1 MRARLRSLFLWLAE
15 LCEARTESDP
25 DPSDKDTS
33 GRPYQG
39 HEHRVAYRLAYQAAL
54 DWRDG
59 SYTKLE
65 AFRNR
70 ATGLLSGAVIVM
82 GATGIGVTGVADES
96 AKRGDLTWIGVF
108 VAVAGFVLCLFAA
121 GALMGR
127 FEGAFVIEPERLVR
141 NFGDNLGRYRSD
153 DATYRAIA
161 LFGQQECSKLAEKV
175 DRRCRW
181 LYLSMVGFPVT
192 VAGVVLVWADAI

>member
-1 MRARLRSLFLWLAE
+1 MWLAA
-15 LCEARTESDP
+15 LCESHPESDP
-25 DPSDKDTS
+25 DPSDEDSS
-33 GRPYQG
+33 GKPYQG
-39 HEHRVAYRLAYQAAL
+39 HERRVAYRLAYRAAL

-59 SYTKLE
+59 SYAKLE

-82 GATGIGVTGVADES
+82 GATGIGVAGVTDER
-96 AKRGDLTWIGVF
+96 ATRGDLTWIGVSLT
-108 VAVAGFVLCLFAA
+108 VGGFVLCFLAA
-121 GALMGR
+121 CVLMYKL
-127 FEGAFVIEPERLVR
+127 EGGFVIEPEKLVR

-161 LFGQQECSKLAEKV
+161 LFGQEECAKLADDV
-175 DRRCRW
+175 QRRCRW
-181 LYLSMVGFPVT
+181 LYMSMAGFPLT

>member
-1 MRARLRSLFLWLAE
+1 MWLAE
-15 LCEARTESDP
+15 LCESRPESDP
-25 DPSDKDTS
+25 NSSDEVAS
-33 GRPYQG
+33 GKPYQG
-39 HEHRVAYRLAYQAAL
+39 HERRVAYRWAYKAAL

-59 SYTKLE
+59 SYAKLE

-96 AKRGDLTWIGVF
+96 ATRGDLTWLGVS
-108 VAVAGFVLCLFAA
+108 VAVGGFVLCLFAA
-121 GALMGR
+121 GALMNR
-127 FEGAFVIEPERLVR
+127 LEGAFVIEPEKLVR

-161 LFGQQECSKLAEKV
+161 LFGQKECSTLAKKV

-181 LYLSMVGFPVT
+181 LYVSMVGFPVT